1 MIMSF
6 GIHSFSWLFLF
17 RAHGIYFCNFHSFL
31 NNSRSY
37 FDVYHA
43 IKILVIPII
52 VIIVSKFGSLII
64 QLDIHIVIKMK
75 ENSLIGISAIPVRKL
90 FLLICHIIFKSR
102 IISAG
107 LNTTTSIKPTMINH
121 RFRFQSN
128 DRFDHKRTK

>member
-1 MIMSF
+1 MSL
-6 GIHSFSWLFLF
+6 GIHSFSCPFLF
-17 RAHGIYFCNFHSFL
+17 IVHGMYFCNFHNFL

-64 QLDIHIVIKMK
+64 QLDIHIVIKMN

-90 FLLICHIIFKSR
+90 FLLICHIIFKSHM
-102 IISAG
+102 INAG
-107 LNTTTSIKPTMINH
+107 LNMTTKIKPTTINH
-121 RFRFQSN
+121 RFKFQSK